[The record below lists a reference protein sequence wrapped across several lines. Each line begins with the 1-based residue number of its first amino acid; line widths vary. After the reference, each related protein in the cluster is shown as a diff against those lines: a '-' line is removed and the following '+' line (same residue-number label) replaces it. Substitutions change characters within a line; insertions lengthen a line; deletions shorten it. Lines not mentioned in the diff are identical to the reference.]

1 MFPRELRNETKA
13 FLGVIGMTVKRHRR
27 PILRVQ
33 LGFVPEGK
41 FVPAQYGPLR
51 PTIREQN
58 SDTICCESRVYSG
71 SDAELHHYPLAQTR
85 PVLMNVIASF
95 RK

>member
-1 MFPRELRNETKA
+1 MLSRELRNETKA

-71 SDAELHHYPLAQTR
+71 SNAELHQCLLGPNW